1 MFVSDAILQEQVRRF
16 QQQSRLLSVV
26 PSRYL
31 EQLSRPKQRFLVE
44 ETKKKKSLL
53 FSCDYKES
61 QVQPAPPPSPSH
73 CTYFTGLAFEF
84 SALGAS
90 NGNTQVKESEH
101 PRRTKDPE

>member
-61 QVQPAPPPSPSH
+61 QVQPAPPPFP
-73 CTYFTGLAFEF
+73 FTLHIFHRISF
-84 SALGAS
+84 
-90 NGNTQVKESEH
+90 
-101 PRRTKDPE
+101 